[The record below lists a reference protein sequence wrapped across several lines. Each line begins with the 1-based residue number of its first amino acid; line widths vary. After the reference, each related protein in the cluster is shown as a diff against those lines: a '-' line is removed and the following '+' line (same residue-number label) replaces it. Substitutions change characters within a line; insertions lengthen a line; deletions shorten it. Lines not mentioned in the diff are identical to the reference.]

1 MSARLIM
8 ITEETS
14 LHEYEEK
21 FTRSVKEQNDL
32 VKRQVKFSN
41 DLVLPRGLILE
52 VIGEVGSGK
61 TARAESWM
69 SKDPEN
75 RRVVDLDREE
85 AERLTAQ
92 GYDVVLNLFPEKIE
106 SDVRPMPLRSFEQQQ
121 HDEYWGTRERNPLL
135 EKISIDSESL
145 TLYDAY
151 KLSEIK
157 GVILGK
163 PVRMGYLYGTWGFD
177 IDNETVASGTVP
189 YILTHEKAM
198 TLIKSLI
205 NIYFS

>member
-21 FTRSVKEQNDL
+21 FTRSIKEQNDL

-52 VIGEVGSGK
+52 VVGESRSGK
-61 TARAESWM
+61 TDRAESWM

-85 AERLTAQ
+85 AERLAAQ
-92 GYDVVLNLFPEKIE
+92 GYDVVLNLIPEKIE
-106 SDVRPMPLRSFEQQQ
+106 SDVRPVPLRNREQQQ

-135 EKISIDSESL
+135 EKISIDLESL
-145 TLYDAY
+145 TLHNTCMF
-151 KLSEIK
+151 SQIT

-163 PVRMGYLYGTWGFD
+163 PVIIAYRYGSWGFG
-177 IDNETVASGTVP
+177 IDHDTVASGTVP
-189 YILTHEKAM
+189 GNLTDEKAM
-198 TLIKSLI
+198 TLVKFLI
-205 NIYFS
+205 HLHFS